1 MVSDGASVTPSTHV
15 QRTPARTLH
24 KILDEYI
31 SLRAIHSIHL
41 QNRSRNDHI
50 LIFTEEQMEL
60 LEVRR
65 FRPQVELSAHD
76 LFEPL

>member
-1 MVSDGASVTPSTHV
+1 MASPCAPTPSTHV

-24 KILDEYI
+24 KVLHQYI
-31 SLRAIHSIHL
+31 SLGAIDPIHV
-41 QNRSRNDHI
+41 QHRSRDDDV

-65 FRPQVELSAHD
+65 LRPQVELSAHD
-76 LFEPL
+76 LFEAL